1 MISKYTYKK
10 LTWIDVEKPTSEE
23 VNRLKEEYKIPP
35 LVAEEMFEKSIRSK
49 VDSYENLLFMIM
61 HFPVRVPSEGTV
73 IQQEVDFVVS
83 HNFVITVHYEPI
95 EALKTFSKEFNVGS
109 KLERG
114 KDVPHAGYLF
124 HFILKGIY
132 MKTAQSLYDI
142 NAWLTKIEENIFNGK
157 EEEMVFSISDVNRII
172 IDYSQTLRFHKENLQ
187 SFQVAAKDF
196 FTPDFSYEM
205 VRIMAEYNKVQHLLD
220 GDREILADLRE
231 TNNSLLNT
239 KTNKTVKKLTGL
251 SFIMLPL
258 TLIVGI
264 FGMNMNMIFI
274 KSNIHFFSIVGVM
287 VAIAIGMYLYFK
299 QKKWF

>member
-23 VNRLKEEYKIPP
+23 IGRLKEEYKIPP
-35 LVAEEMFEKSIRSK
+35 LVAEEMFEKSMRSK
-49 VDSYENLLFMIM
+49 VDNYDNLLFMIM
-61 HFPVRVPSEGTV
+61 HFPVRIPGEQTV
-73 IQQEVDFVVS
+73 AQQEVDFVVS

-95 EALKTFSKEFNVGS
+95 DALKSFSKQFNVGS
-109 KLERG
+109 QLERG
-114 KDVPHAGYLF
+114 KDVAHAGYLF
-124 HFILKGIY
+124 HFILKEIY
-132 MKTAQSLYDI
+132 MRTAQSLYDI
-142 NAWLTKIEENIFNGK
+142 NTWLATIEDNIFKGK

-172 IDYSQTLRFHKENLQ
+172 IDYSQALRFHKETLQ
-187 SFQVAAKDF
+187 SFQAAAKDF
-196 FTPDFSYEM
+196 FAQDFSYEM

-220 GDREILADLRE
+220 SDREILADLRE

-274 KSNIHFFSIVGVM
+274 KSNIHFYIIVGAM
-287 VAIAIGMYLYFK
+287 LAIAVGMYMYFK